1 MNKKAITPNPKQP
14 VDRVP
19 TGQLPTAL
27 AELSEDALVGGSAHV
42 QVSLAGMPRILPPA
56 VPWMFL

>member
-27 AELSEDALVGGSAHV
+27 AELSEDALVSGSAH
-42 QVSLAGMPRILPPA
+42 ILPPA
-56 VPWMFL
+56 PYCCCGGCGG